1 MTKRKRDI
9 VNADMR
15 DRLKSNRDGR
25 LSSAQWIAITAD
37 PLVTLLL
44 LLAPAMLILGLRLPL
59 LLARGWLVLLVI
71 LAVYGGMILMRAQRY
86 ARARVHYKV
95 LYAARPSL
103 TRWALRRSPSF
114 YDDRGQ
120 VFHFTR
126 WLAPRVS
133 LTDDHAYLVYY
144 LDGARERVLCSLAPL
159 THEDAAK
166 FQPTPEFHR
175 RFERR
180 AAPSKP
186 T

>member
-9 VNADMR
+9 LNPDMR
-15 DRLKSNRDGR
+15 DRLRSNREGR
-25 LSSAQWIAITAD
+25 LSSAQWIAITSD

-44 LLAPAMLILGLRLPL
+44 LLAPAILIVGLRLPAL
-59 LLARGWLVLLVI
+59 LSRGWLILLVI
-71 LAVYGGMILMRAQRY
+71 LATYGGMILMRARRY

-120 VFHFTR
+120 VFRFTR
-126 WLAPRVS
+126 WLAPRIS
-133 LTDDHAYLVYY
+133 LTNDHAYMVYY
-144 LDGARERVLCSLAPL
+144 LDDPRERILCSLAPL
-159 THEDAAK
+159 THEDADK
-166 FQPTPEFHR
+166 FKPSAEFQR

-180 AAPSKP
+180 AAPSKSS
-186 T
+186 